1 MPNIKNVKQANRKS
15 GLILSNK
22 SAHYY
27 YVYTTAIPHL
37 DITVQHHHHMKFSPI
52 LYKLNQQVMSYQVF
66 QVYQLVQVLHECLV
80 LLPVHVYQVFLVPRV
95 VLSLQL
101 FLVPQVLRLL
111 PGLHRYLAH
120 QLWHYQ
126 VIPSVQVHQVVPVDL
141 GFHPLHQHPGSLVIH
156 LDLHVT

>member
-111 PGLHRYLAH
+111 LGLHLYLAD
-120 QLWHYQ
+120 QL
-126 VIPSVQVHQVVPVDL
+126 
-141 GFHPLHQHPGSLVIH
+141 
-156 LDLHVT
+156 